1 MEAERCPFR
10 IDPGG
15 SDIHSENRLLYRDGP
30 VAKVEL
36 PGGVE
41 AWAVGSQQLV
51 KQLLGDPRVS
61 RSARQHWDAFMRGE
75 IPPDWS
81 LMVWVAAE
89 NMFTAYGSEH
99 RRLRRL
105 ASGAFTARRIE
116 ALRPQVEAVVT
127 GLLDELETAP
137 EGIATDLREG
147 YAYAVPIQVIG
158 TLLGVPEERMPDL
171 RTCVKAIFNTTISP
185 EDARANGERFYGLLV
200 ELAVLK
206 QKEPGD
212 DLTSALIAVRDD
224 EDGSALTQEEVVETL
239 MALISAGLETT
250 VNLLDNSI
258 HLLLTHADQLALVR
272 SGQASWSDVV
282 EESLRLQAPVANIPL
297 RFAVEDIQAGDVLIR
312 KGEAILIGY
321 AAAGRDEAV
330 HGDTAA
336 QFDVTR
342 ANKEHV
348 SFGYGVKF
356 CLGAALAR
364 LEASTALPALFE
376 RFPQMALEGNE
387 LTPLASFITNGH
399 RTLPVVLRPAAG

>member
-1 MEAERCPFR
+1 METARCPYR
-10 IDPGG
+10 LDPSGQ
-15 SDIHSENRLLYRDGP
+15 DIHGENNLVFKDGP

-51 KQLLGDPRVS
+51 KQLLGDPLVS
-61 RSARQHWDAFMRGE
+61 RSARQHWDAFKNGE
-75 IPPDWS
+75 IPMDWS

-89 NMFTAYGSEH
+89 NMFTAYGSDH

-116 ALRPQVEAVVT
+116 SLRPRVEGIITA
-127 GLLDELETAP
+127 LLDELATAP
-137 EGIATDLREG
+137 AGTATNMREG
-147 YAYAVPIQVIG
+147 YAYAIPIQVIG
-158 TLLGVPEERMPDL
+158 SLLGVPEERMPDL
-171 RTCVKAIFNTTISP
+171 RVCVKTIFDTTVTP
-185 EDARANGERFYGLLV
+185 EAAQANGERFYGLLV

-206 QKEPGD
+206 FNEPGD
-212 DLTSALIAVRDD
+212 DLTSALIAIRDE
-224 EDGSALTQEEVVETL
+224 EDGSALSQEEVVETL

-258 HLLLTHADQLALVR
+258 HLLLTHPDQLALVR
-272 SGQASWSDVV
+272 SGQASWSDMV

-312 KGEAILIGY
+312 KGEAILVGY
-321 AAAGRDEAV
+321 AAAGRDETV
-330 HGDTAA
+330 HGDSAA

-364 LEASTALPALFE
+364 LEATVALPALFE
-376 RFPQMALEGNE
+376 RFPQMALADGE
-387 LTPLASFITNGH
+387 LTPLPSFITNGH
-399 RTLPVVLRPAAG
+399 RTLPVVLRPAES